1 MATIGTT
8 DAKGNDIA
16 THEDRVQ
23 ASQWALE
30 TFRALGRED
39 LIDHLTVE
47 WSTRFTSRLG
57 DACYIDVT
65 AIPSWRKLD
74 KKFDRNVVDGKVCR
88 LRFSAPIWPLA
99 DETQRYET
107 VVHEVAHLVT
117 SHEANLANRGKPQS
131 HGYEWKSVMLRA
143 GISPKTTHSVDV
155 KGLKGKK
162 TRKTDVAHCE
172 CKDHEITPAMAKKI
186 GNGSL
191 YICRSCKGYLLL
203 GSMHSHLPAVEAPKV
218 EAPTAT
224 VINGFTIPTP
234 AAMGF

>member
-1 MATIGTT
+1 MAAIGTT
-8 DAKGNDIA
+8 DTKGNDIA

-30 TFRALGRED
+30 TLRALGRED

-57 DACYIDVT
+57 DALYIDII
-65 AIPSWRKLD
+65 AIPSWRKLA
-74 KKFDRNVVDGKVCR
+74 KKYDRNAIDGKVCR
-88 LRFSAPIWPLA
+88 LRFSAPIWPRA
-99 DETQRYET
+99 DETERYET

-117 SHEANLANRGKPQS
+117 SHEAALVGRNKPQS
-131 HGYEWKSVMLRA
+131 HGYEWESVMRRA
-143 GISPKTTHSVDV
+143 GVSPKRTHSVDV

-162 TRKTDVAHCE
+162 KTDVAHCG
-172 CKDHEITPAMAKKI
+172 CKDHAITPAMGKKI
-186 GNGSL
+186 SDGAL
-191 YICRSCKGYLLL
+191 YMCRSCKRYLLL
-203 GSMHSHLPAVEAPKV
+203 GSMHSHLPTVEAPTV